1 MPLGIVAAP
10 AARKATSLFSP
21 IAIGANNRVVL
32 PNRFVMLPMYLNIE
46 QELDM
51 WSDAHMDA
59 MGTFFAERARNGAK
73 LIVCGGLGVSRL
85 GKWRVDSMS
94 LDTRDAAKALSRVTE
109 AVHKEGGLI
118 LAQALHPGRAA
129 RRRWFVSSTSTPSPV
144 QPFPQAHPW
153 RVPGMLLEYIV
164 SEHERF
170 ARLAEAAGFDGIEI
184 PVSEGALLH
193 NFLSPAVNDRN
204 DRFGRSLDGRI
215 EPTLRTLD
223 AVRRSLS
230 DPEKF
235 LLSVR
240 LCVHDLKVGG
250 TSMAE
255 TVAVAEALARFGGV
269 DMLSTSVGMHD
280 SPVQTMASYVPQATF
295 ARCVQHVREQLHLR
309 GVILPVVAT
318 HRVHSIAVAERLL
331 KDGVCDLVGVGR
343 PLLADPQMIRKAEEG
358 HTEDIIPCIACNH
371 CVNRLYK
378 HQRMTC
384 ALNPFSGYERERR
397 CTPALFKKSI
407 AVVGAG
413 AAGVTCALT
422 LWRRGHDV
430 TLFEKSNYVGGQLNL
445 AKVVPGKESYQEI
458 LEYWTRQLRES
469 AVNVR
474 LGAEFTREEMAR
486 NHQFFHAVVLCCGSV
501 PRPATSHQLPGTS
514 ESRLVVPFE
523 KILNG
528 SVRAGRRVV
537 IIGNGAISH
546 DVASYL
552 LHDPRVS
559 RSIHEYCDE
568 WGVNLDDGSLDPQAV
583 FRVPRNNRDVVLFNK
598 ADKDADLS
606 RGRGWTQKLWIR
618 NHGGTI
624 IKHGLVENI
633 DGNGVH
639 ISMVPPDSRKF
650 FVQCDTIVWAY
661 GMLPNISV
669 GTWIYEWMK
678 DGAKKRGEMI
688 RDFSIYNAGSC
699 RDSYSGEGHGEQDL
713 LQAVHE
719 GYEIGYK
726 I

>member
-1 MPLGIVAAP
+1 MAG
-10 AARKATSLFSP
+10 KASPLFSP
-21 IAIGANNRVVL
+21 ICIGGAKRRLQL
-32 PNRFVMLPMYLNIE
+32 PNRFLMLPMYLNME
-46 QELDM
+46 QELLLWTD
-51 WSDAHMDA
+51 DHMDA
-59 MGTFFAERARNGAK
+59 LGSFYAERARHGAK

-85 GKWRVDSMS
+85 GKWRIDSMA
-94 LDTRDAAKALSRVTE
+94 LGTHDAAKALSRVTH
-109 AVHKEGGLI
+109 AVHQEGGTI

-129 RRRWFVSSTSTPSPV
+129 RRRWFISSTSTPSSV
-144 QPFPQAHPW
+144 QPFPKAHPW
-153 RVPGMLLEYIV
+153 RLPGPLVDYIV
-164 SEHERF
+164 SEHARF
-170 ARLAEAAGFDGIEI
+170 ARLAEEAGFDGIEI
-184 PVSEGALLH
+184 PVSEGGLLH
-193 NFLSPAVNDRN
+193 NFLSTAVNNRR
-204 DRFGRSLDGRI
+204 DRFGGSLEGRL
-215 EPTLRTLD
+215 EATLRVLE
-223 AVRRSLS
+223 AVRQALAE
-230 DPEKF
+230 PERF
-235 LLSVR
+235 LVSVR

-250 TSMAE
+250 TPLAE
-255 TVAVAEALARFGGV
+255 TIAVAEALARFGGV
-269 DMLSTSVGMHD
+269 DLLSTSVGMHD
-280 SPVQTMASYVPQATF
+280 SPVQTLASGVPQAAF
-295 ARCVQHVREQLHLR
+295 ARCVRAVREHLHSHSLCD
-309 GVILPVVAT
+309 IPVVAT

-331 KDGVCDLVGVGR
+331 REGVCDMVGVAR

-358 HTEDIIPCIACNH
+358 HTDAIVPCIACNH
-371 CVNRLYK
+371 CINRLYK
-378 HQRMTC
+378 HQRITC
-384 ALNPFSGYERERR
+384 ALNPICGYERERKWA
-397 CTPALFKKSI
+397 PAKYKKSI

-430 TLFEKSNYVGGQLNL
+430 TLFEKSGCIGGQLNL
-445 AKVVPGKESYQEI
+445 AKVVPGKETYQDV
-458 LEYWTRQLRES
+458 LEYWTRQLRQS
-469 AVNVR
+469 TINVR

-486 NHQFFHAVVLCCGSV
+486 NHQFFHAVVLCCGSL
-501 PRPATSHQLPGTS
+501 PRPATSHQIPGTS
-514 ESRLVVPFE
+514 ECPLVVPFE

-559 RSIHEYCDE
+559 RSIEEYCGE
-568 WGVNLDDGSLDPQAV
+568 WGVNLDDGSLDPHAAE
-583 FRVPRNNRDVVLFNK
+583 RAPRNNRDIVLFNK

-606 RGRGWTQKLWIR
+606 RGKGWSQKLWIR

-633 DGNGVH
+633 DKKGVH
-639 ISMVPPDSRKF
+639 ISMVAPDSRKY
-650 FVQCDTIVWAY
+650 FVECDTIVWAY

-678 DGAKKRGEMI
+678 DGARQRGEMI
-688 RDFSIYNAGSC
+688 ADFSIYTAGSC
-699 RDSYSGEGHGEQDL
+699 RDSYTGEGHGEQDL